1 MFRFLI
7 KVSLMSTYVA
17 IEDYQP
23 RNHDALH
30 LKKGD
35 IVEILECTQS
45 DKWLVRS
52 LSNIAQ
58 IGFVAPDVLQKWWVF
73 PL

>member
-1 MFRFLI
+1 
-7 KVSLMSTYVA
+7 MSTYVA

-23 RNHDALH
+23 RNHDALR

-35 IVEILECTQS
+35 IVEILECTQA

-58 IGFVAPDVLQKWWVF
+58 IGFVESDVLQKWSVF
-73 PL
+73 SL